1 MEQFKLS
8 FREPEYVINAEN
20 KEVKCT
26 MRYTLK
32 GNPKVLG
39 LLKCMGNL
47 WFGNEY
53 NNPFITGF
61 ESSYSAHVCEGDVF
75 DVNIGK
81 KIARTNAESNAYVQS
96 SNLIWNMISKYSG
109 ILEYLHE
116 GFYVKAQSVVDHN
129 DEYLSPY
136 YGEQ

>member
-8 FREPEYVINAEN
+8 FREPEYVINEEN

-26 MRYTLK
+26 MQYTLK
-32 GNPKVLG
+32 GNPKMLG

-53 NNPFITGF
+53 NNPFIIGF
-61 ESSYSAHVCEGDVF
+61 ESSYTAHACDGDVF

-96 SNLIWNMISKYSG
+96 SNLIFNMINKYSG

-116 GFYVKAQSVVDHN
+116 GFYVKAQSVIDHN
-129 DEYLSPY
+129 AEYLLPY